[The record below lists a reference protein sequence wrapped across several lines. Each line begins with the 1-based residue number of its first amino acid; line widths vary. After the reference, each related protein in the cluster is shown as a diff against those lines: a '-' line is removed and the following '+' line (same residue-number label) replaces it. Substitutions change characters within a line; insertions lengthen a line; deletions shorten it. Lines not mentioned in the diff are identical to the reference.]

1 MRLPGLIIDDCH
13 YAGIATDGKRHW
25 HLLVPMH
32 QDLPKMV
39 WGEYGQ
45 DVPDAQSR
53 FDGLA
58 NTLAMAEAG
67 SKLAQLIRTKGD
79 CYLPSQAEITLCA
92 ATIPHAFKDGY
103 HWTSTQ
109 LSRHDAFVQD
119 FENGGSYWDL
129 KDDEFRAVAVRRIMI
144 GE

>member
-1 MRLPGLIIDDCH
+1 M
-13 YAGIATDGKRHW
+13 T
-25 HLLVPMH
+25 
-32 QDLPKMV
+32 

-53 FDGLA
+53 LDGHA

-79 CYLPSQAEITLCA
+79 CYLPSQAELQLCA
-92 ATIPHAFKDGY
+92 ATLSQIFKSGY
-103 HWTSTQ
+103 YWSSTQ
-109 LSRHDAFVQD
+109 RSRHFAYVQD
-119 FENGGSYWDL
+119 FENGNSGWGV
-129 KDDEFRAVAVRRIMI
+129 KDHVFHAIAVHRIMI